1 MPFDQTGSGGGGA
14 QRNVLGG
21 PLAVCSEEP
30 LTGFYRT
37 GCCETGPDDRGVH
50 TVCAIMTAEFLSFS
64 QARGN
69 DLSTPRPEFDFSG
82 LKPGDRWCLC
92 AARWLEAFEA
102 GMAPGVVLG
111 ATNAATLAIVPLEAL
126 TAHAVDAH

>member
-1 MPFDQTGSGGGGA
+1 MPFDHSGSGGGGI

-21 PLAVCSEEP
+21 PLSLCSESP

-64 QARGN
+64 RTRGN

-82 LKPGDRWCLC
+82 LKPGDCWCLC
-92 AARWLEAFEA
+92 AMRWREAYEA
-102 GMAPGVVLG
+102 GMAPGVVLS

-126 TAHAVDAH
+126 NAHAVDIH